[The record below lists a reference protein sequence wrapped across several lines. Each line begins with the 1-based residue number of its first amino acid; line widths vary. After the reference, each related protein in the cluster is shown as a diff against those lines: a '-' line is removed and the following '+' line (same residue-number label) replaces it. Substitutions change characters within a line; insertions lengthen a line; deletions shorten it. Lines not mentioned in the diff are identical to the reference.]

1 MISANFSIQ
10 NPIKPTRK
18 SQVTII
24 IVILEMGFVRLEETQ
39 KAELQEFRR
48 MLLSCAA
55 VHGRKDENGLKDR
68 ENALEG
74 ASGDDVLLD
83 KLVCVTSGVSYLGIA
98 IVNQLLVDGYS
109 VRIIVDNEEDVE
121 KLKEMEN
128 SGEMR
133 LINNIV
139 EVVTAKL
146 TDVES
151 LTEAF
156 DGCRGVFHTAGFVD
170 PAGLSGYTKI
180 MSNIEVNASNNVI
193 KACGISPSVRHCV
206 LTSSLL
212 TCIWKD
218 DSWDE
223 SFNRID
229 HKCWSDESVCM
240 KKKLW
245 YALGKLRAE
254 KAAWEIAKE
263 HNLKLATICPG
274 LITGPKFFHRNP
286 TPTLAYLKGI
296 QEMYTKGL
304 LATVDINR
312 LAKAHVRVFQEM
324 KKAACGRY
332 ICFDQVLDNIDGIEE
347 LARETG
353 LNMSSIAGGAS
364 SSNGACFELSNGRLV
379 NLMSRTRRCN
389 DE

>member
-1 MISANFSIQ
+1 MG
-10 NPIKPTRK
+10 
-18 SQVTII
+18 
-24 IVILEMGFVRLEETQ
+24 ILRLEETQ
-39 KAELQEFRR
+39 KAELEEFRR

-55 VHGRKDENGLKDR
+55 VHRRKDEDVLKDR
-68 ENALEG
+68 GNALAG
-74 ASGDDVLLD
+74 APDDDLLLD

-121 KLKEMEN
+121 KLREMEN

-133 LINNIV
+133 LTNSVV

-151 LTEAF
+151 LTDAF

-170 PAGLSGYTKI
+170 PAGLSGYTKV
-180 MSNIEVNASNNVI
+180 MSDIEVNASKNVI
-193 KACGISPSVRHCV
+193 KACGISSSVRHCV

-218 DSWDE
+218 NSCDE

-229 HKCWSDESVCM
+229 DKCWSDESVCLE
-240 KKKLW
+240 KKLW

-254 KAAWEIAKE
+254 KAAWETAKE
-263 HNLKLATICPG
+263 NNLKLATICPG
-274 LITGPKFFHRNP
+274 LITGSKFFHRNP

-304 LATVDINR
+304 LATVDVYR

-324 KKAACGRY
+324 KKAACGRF
-332 ICFDQVLDNIDGIEE
+332 ICFDQLLDSIDGIEN

-353 LNMSSIAGGAS
+353 LNMSSITGGAS
-364 SSNGACFELSNGRLV
+364 SSNGTRFELSNGRLV
-379 NLMSRTRRCN
+379 NLMSRTWRCN

>member
-1 MISANFSIQ
+1 
-10 NPIKPTRK
+10 
-18 SQVTII
+18 
-24 IVILEMGFVRLEETQ
+24 
-39 KAELQEFRR
+39 
-48 MLLSCAA
+48 
-55 VHGRKDENGLKDR
+55 
-68 ENALEG
+68 
-74 ASGDDVLLD
+74 
-83 KLVCVTSGVSYLGIA
+83 
-98 IVNQLLVDGYS
+98 
-109 VRIIVDNEEDVE
+109 
-121 KLKEMEN
+121 MEN

-133 LINNIV
+133 LSNNSV

-156 DGCRGVFHTAGFVD
+156 DGCCAVFHTAGFVD
-170 PAGLSGYTKI
+170 PAGLSGYTKV
-180 MSNIEVNASNNVI
+180 MSHIEVNASKKVI
-193 KACGISPSVRHCV
+193 QACGISPSVRHCV

-218 DSWDE
+218 SSWDE
-223 SFNRID
+223 SFDLID

-263 HNLKLATICPG
+263 NNLKLATICPG

-304 LATVDINR
+304 LATVDVNR

-324 KKAACGRY
+324 KKGGCARY
-332 ICFDQVLDNIDGIEE
+332 ICFDQVLDNIDGIEK
-347 LARETG
+347 LAQETG
-353 LNMSSIAGGAS
+353 LNLSTITGGAS
-364 SSNGACFELSNGRLV
+364 SSSGPRFKLSNGRLV